1 MRRQLV
7 KVICNGEYTVIH
19 DEKKPNPYKV
29 YHVWHELGPYGY
41 GLRRRQKMEGKY
53 ADYYSAVLHVANAVR
68 EHNLE

>member
-29 YHVWHELGPYGY
+29 YHVWYEPGPYG
-41 GLRRRQKMEGKY
+41 LKRRQKMEDKY
-53 ADYYSAVLHVANAVR
+53 ADYYSAVLHITNVVR
-68 EHNLE
+68 EHNRE